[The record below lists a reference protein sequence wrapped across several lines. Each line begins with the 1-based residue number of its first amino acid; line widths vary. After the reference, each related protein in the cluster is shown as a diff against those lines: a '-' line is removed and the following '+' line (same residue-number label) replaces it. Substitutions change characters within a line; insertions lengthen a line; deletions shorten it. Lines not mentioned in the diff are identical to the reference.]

1 MTTMKQG
8 AWDAVIF
15 DYGGVLCYAPARQD
29 VAQCAEGSGLDEATF
44 YKLYTETRE
53 YYGLA
58 AAGYKAHWHRVAKEA
73 GITIS
78 EHAVKHFID
87 KESDLWTRPNQETL
101 ALAREAKAAG
111 SKIAVLSNMT
121 SELLGIL
128 RGKFDWLDEFDVKIW
143 SCEKG
148 CAKPDEVIY
157 RDCLQQLGCAPER
170 SLFFDD
176 RACNVDAAR
185 RVGIDAHVFGSAAQA
200 RTILERGPEAAQVR
214 FAAQK

>member
-1 MTTMKQG
+1 MTLTR
-8 AWDAVIF
+8 WDAVIF

-29 VAQCAEGSGLDEATF
+29 VAQCAEGSGLDEETF

-58 AAGYKAHWHRVAKEA
+58 AAGYKGHWHRVAKEA

-78 EHAVKHFID
+78 QHAVKQFID
-87 KESDLWTRPNQETL
+87 KESDLWTRPNHDTL

-121 SELLGIL
+121 AELLGIL

-157 RDCLQQLGCAPER
+157 RECLRQLGCVPER

-176 RACNVDAAR
+176 RPGNVDAAR
-185 RVGIDAHVFGSAAQA
+185 RVGIHAHVFESAAQA
-200 RTILERGPEAAQVR
+200 RDILQRGPVTG
-214 FAAQK
+214 